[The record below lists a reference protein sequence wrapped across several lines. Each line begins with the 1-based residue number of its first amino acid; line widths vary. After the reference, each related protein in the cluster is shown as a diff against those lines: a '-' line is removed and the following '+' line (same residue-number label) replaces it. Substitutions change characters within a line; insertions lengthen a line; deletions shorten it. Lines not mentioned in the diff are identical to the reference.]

1 MGRLAV
7 DNEGGLVIGVGTPDN
22 GVGGPGRVLAGGE
35 PLLVATLARRR

>member
-7 DNEGGLVIGVGTPDN
+7 DNEAGLVIGVGTPDN
-22 GVGGPGRVLAGGE
+22 GVGVPRVLAGGV